1 MILGQFHTLVMFFI
15 LVFFKTLFFCNH
27 VEGDDYWDA
36 ILAGKAPCAKV
47 LSSYTIKL
55 INLMM
60 MLMEMMLMMRI

>member
-1 MILGQFHTLVMFFI
+1 MILGQFHTLVMYII
-15 LVFFKTLFFCNH
+15 LVFLRPYFCNH

-60 MLMEMMLMMRI
+60 MLMEMLLMMRI